1 MLFRP
6 GPWTPRRRPVQRFA
20 YSPPMNDPRPDLWKS
35 SADPLGEALH
45 FLRMS
50 GSFYCLSEF
59 TTPWALDLP
68 PMQDCV
74 MFHVVTAGECRL
86 EVPGAEVCTLRPGAL
101 ALVPH
106 GRGHSLSS
114 GSNVTAAKLFD
125 LPRELVSDRY
135 EHLRHGGGG
144 APTTMLCAAVRFEDP
159 SAQHLL
165 RLLPRLIA
173 VDAWNSPEL
182 EWLQSTLR
190 FLNTEARELRAGGET
205 VITRLADIL
214 VIQAIRSWISTDPQ
228 AQTGWLGALRDKQ
241 IGRAI
246 ALIHRDPAR
255 DWTVASL
262 ASAVGMSRSAFAARF
277 TELVGEPAMH
287 YLSRWKMHAALTWLK
302 ESDAPLSQLAS
313 KLGYESEAAFSRAF
327 KRLMGVSP
335 GAARRQATS
344 MGRDAL

>member
-1 MLFRP
+1 MFHAFSSRAVDAVRGTSHTP
-6 GPWTPRRRPVQRFA
+6 AMTEPWKPST
-20 YSPPMNDPRPDLWKS
+20 
-35 SADPLGEALH
+35 DPLGEALH

-59 TTPWALDLP
+59 TAPWGLDLP

-74 MFHVVTAGECRL
+74 MLHVVTAGECRL
-86 EVPGAEVCTLRPGAL
+86 EVAGAETCVLRPGAL

-106 GRGHSLSS
+106 GRGHILNSAPDVKA
-114 GSNVTAAKLFD
+114 GKLFD
-125 LPRELVSDRY
+125 LPREQVSDRY

-144 APTTMLCAAVRFEDP
+144 SPTTMLCAAVRFEDP
-159 SAQHLL
+159 SAHHLL

-190 FLNTEARELRAGGET
+190 FLTAEARELRAGGET

-214 VIQAIRSWISTDPQ
+214 VIQAIRSWIATDPQ
-228 AQTGWLGALRDKQ
+228 ARTGWLHALRDKQ

-277 TELVGEPAMH
+277 TDLVGEPAMQ
-287 YLSRWKMHAALTWLK
+287 YVLRWKMHAALKWLK
-302 ESDAPLSQLAS
+302 ESDATISQLAT

-327 KRLMGVSP
+327 KRLMGISP
-335 GAARRQATS
+335 GAARKQARS
-344 MGRDAL
+344 

>member
-1 MLFRP
+1 MFHAFSSRAVDAVRDTSHTP
-6 GPWTPRRRPVQRFA
+6 AMTEPWKPST
-20 YSPPMNDPRPDLWKS
+20 
-35 SADPLGEALH
+35 DPLGEALH

-59 TTPWALDLP
+59 TAPWGLDLP
-68 PMQDCV
+68 PLQDCV

-86 EVPGAEVCTLRPGAL
+86 EVAGAETCVLRPGAL

-106 GRGHSLSS
+106 GRGHILNSAPDVKA
-114 GSNVTAAKLFD
+114 GKLFD
-125 LPRELVSDRY
+125 LPREQVSDRY

-144 APTTMLCAAVRFEDP
+144 SPTTMLCAAVRFEDP
-159 SAQHLL
+159 SAHHLL

-190 FLNTEARELRAGGET
+190 FLTAEARELRAGGET

-214 VIQAIRSWISTDPQ
+214 VIQAIRSWIATDSQ
-228 AQTGWLGALRDKQ
+228 ARTGWLHALRDKQ

-277 TELVGEPAMH
+277 TDLVGEPAMQ
-287 YLSRWKMHAALTWLK
+287 YVLRWKMHAALKWLK
-302 ESDAPLSQLAS
+302 ESDATISQLAT

-327 KRLMGVSP
+327 KRLMGISP
-335 GAARRQATS
+335 GAARKQARS
-344 MGRDAL
+344 

>member
-1 MLFRP
+1 VRDTSHTPAMP
-6 GPWTPRRRPVQRFA
+6 EPWKPST
-20 YSPPMNDPRPDLWKS
+20 
-35 SADPLGEALH
+35 DPLGEALH

-59 TTPWALDLP
+59 TAPWGLDLP

-86 EVPGAEVCTLRPGAL
+86 EVAGAETCVLRPGAL

-106 GRGHSLSS
+106 GRGHILNSAPDVKA
-114 GSNVTAAKLFD
+114 GKLFD

-159 SAQHLL
+159 SAHHLL
-165 RLLPRLIA
+165 RLLPRLIS
-173 VDAWNSPEL
+173 VDTWNSPEL

-190 FLNTEARELRAGGET
+190 FLTAEARELRAGGET

-214 VIQAIRSWISTDPQ
+214 VIQAIRAWIATDAQ
-228 AQTGWLGALRDKQ
+228 AQTGWLRALRDKQ

-277 TELVGEPAMH
+277 TDLVGEPAMQ
-287 YLSRWKMHAALTWLK
+287 YVLRWKMHAALKWLK
-302 ESDAPLSQLAS
+302 ESDATISQLAT

-327 KRLMGVSP
+327 KRLIGISP
-335 GAARRQATS
+335 GAARKQAGS
-344 MGRDAL
+344 

>member
-1 MLFRP
+1 
-6 GPWTPRRRPVQRFA
+6 
-20 YSPPMNDPRPDLWKS
+20 MNDPLPDLWKS

-86 EVPGAEVCTLRPGAL
+86 EVPGADVCTLRPGAL

-106 GRGHSLSS
+106 GQGHSLSS
-114 GSNVTAAKLFD
+114 GSDVTAAKLFD

-327 KRLMGVSP
+327 KRLIGVSP
-335 GAARRQATS
+335 GAARRQAAS

>member
-1 MLFRP
+1 
-6 GPWTPRRRPVQRFA
+6 
-20 YSPPMNDPRPDLWKS
+20 
-35 SADPLGEALH
+35 
-45 FLRMS
+45 
-50 GSFYCLSEF
+50 
-59 TTPWALDLP
+59 
-68 PMQDCV
+68 
-74 MFHVVTAGECRL
+74 MFHVVTTGECRL
-86 EVPGAEVCTLRPGAL
+86 EVAGAEVCTLRPGAL

-106 GRGHSLSS
+106 GRGHVLSS
-114 GSNVTAAKLFD
+114 APDVKAAKLFD
-125 LPRELVSDRY
+125 LPRDLVSDRY

-144 APTTMLCAAVRFEDP
+144 TPTTMLCAAVKFEDP
-159 SAQHLL
+159 SAHHLL

-190 FLNTEARELRAGGET
+190 FLTAEARELRAGGET

-214 VIQAIRSWISTDPQ
+214 VIQAIRSWIATDSQ
-228 AQTGWLGALRDKQ
+228 ARTGWLHALRDKQ

-277 TELVGEPAMH
+277 TDLVGEPAMQ
-287 YLSRWKMHAALTWLK
+287 YVLRWKMHAALKWLK
-302 ESDAPLSQLAS
+302 ESDATISQLAT

-327 KRLMGVSP
+327 KRLMGISP
-335 GAARRQATS
+335 GAARKQARS
-344 MGRDAL
+344 